1 MMDLW
6 REIFEALN
14 KNRLRTFLTGFSV
27 AWGIFMLIVLLGAGN
42 GLKNGVMQNFEGES
56 TNSIYLWPGSTTKTY
71 QGLQKGRQV
80 KFTDKDLFLLN
91 QQMPNVNKSSAVIY
105 INNTTLSYGKEY
117 GSYGLRGVNEA
128 YRLIEN
134 VKIVPGFGRFINSP
148 DMKECRKVMLISKR
162 MKEVLFKDK
171 NPIGEYLNAGAVVYQ
186 VIGVYTTRRNE
197 EGRDAIIPF
206 TTALSIYDNEKN
218 GYSNIGFTIKG
229 LNTEQENKAYEEL
242 LRNRMGHLHQ
252 FDPTDNNALWV
263 WNRLQNF
270 LQTMGIFNAINLFL
284 WIIGIGTLIAGIVG
298 VSNIMLITVKE
309 RTKEFGIRKAI
320 GASPISILKLIVLE
334 SIIITASF
342 GYFGMS
348 AGIAL
353 TETANYII
361 KKNTPPDAEMTIF
374 ANPTVDI
381 NIAVYSTLLLV
392 LAGVLAGYFPAKKA
406 VSIKPIEALHYE

>member
-1 MMDLW
+1 MDLW

-42 GLKNGVMQNFEGES
+42 GLKNGVMQNFDGES
-56 TNSIYLWPGSTTKTY
+56 TNSVYMWPGSTSKTY
-71 QGLQKGRQV
+71 QGLQKGRQI

-91 QQMPNVNKSSAVIY
+91 HQMPNTNKSTAVIY
-105 INNTTLSYGKEY
+105 INNSILSYGKDY
-117 GSYGLRGVNEA
+117 GSFGLKGVNETFKN
-128 YRLIEN
+128 IEN
-134 VKIVPGFGRFINSP
+134 VKIMNGFGRFINSL
-148 DMKECRKVMLISKR
+148 DMKESRKVIVISKR
-162 MKEVLFKDK
+162 IKEELFKDK
-171 NPIGEYLNAGAVVYQ
+171 NPVGQFINAGAVVYQ
-186 VIGVYTTRRNE
+186 VIGVYTTRRND

-229 LNTEQENKAYEEL
+229 LNTEKENKDFEEV
-242 LRNRMGHLHQ
+242 LRNRMGRLHQ

-320 GASPISILKLIVLE
+320 GASPLSILKLIVLE

-353 TETANYII
+353 TEGANLLI
-361 KKNTPPDAEMTIF
+361 KQNTPPDAEMTIF

-381 NIAVYSTLLLV
+381 NIAIYATLLLV
-392 LAGVLAGYFPAKKA
+392 IAGVLAGYFPAKKA